1 MSGEATPP
9 SERGPDYVEPLLGF
23 RLWEIRDGILV
34 GPAYDEPWAPGE
46 NVASCRQPTNHVAPV
61 DNCRCGF
68 NAYHSRTPVAS
79 LYGRRYVA
87 GAMAA
92 WGDIETH
99 KDGFRAER
107 ACVVALCFESSDGQE
122 RRALIEAVARRYGI
136 EAVPRV
142 MLHSHAAKFGRSLAP
157 LRPRNPAPTTAS
169 PTTGKLRLVGGGR
182 GYWIGRH
189 VLVDWSPAG
198 GVSIAAASGLTRRVD
213 ERARVLTLA
222 PGSRVAEGDAVAV
235 IHTADA
241 SYAIGSPAAGRV
253 AEVNADVTAD
263 PRLAAVDPSEGGW
276 LVRVDPDR
284 ALLDECPLVW
294 GRRGREQYEL
304 FASRV
309 GPERMLEEAKLS
321 SHLAAAEMTCAQD
334 AVELMR
340 NRLIRQ
346 AARASARLQAA

>member
-1 MSGEATPP
+1 MSDEATP
-9 SERGPDYVEPLLGF
+9 ERSPDYLEPLLGF
-23 RLWEIRDGILV
+23 RLWEIRDGILF

-46 NVASCRQPTNHVAPV
+46 NVATCRQPTNHVAPV

-68 NAYHSRTPVAS
+68 NAYHSRTPLAS
-79 LYGRRYVA
+79 LYGKRYVA

-107 ACVVALCFESSDGQE
+107 ACVVTLCFELGDGPE
-122 RRALIEAVARRYGI
+122 RRSQIDAVARRYGV
-136 EAVPRV
+136 EAVPRA
-142 MLHSHAAKFGRSLAP
+142 MLHSYAAKFGRSLVP
-157 LRPRNPAPTTAS
+157 LRPRNPAPTTPS

-189 VLVDWSPAG
+189 VLVDWSPG
-198 GVSIAAASGLTRRVD
+198 GRVSIAAAAGLARHVD

-222 PGSRVAEGDAVAV
+222 PGSAVAEGDAVAV
-235 IHTADA
+235 IHTAVG
-241 SYAIGSPAAGRV
+241 SYAVGSPAAGFV
-253 AEVNADVTAD
+253 SEVNGEVVAD

-276 LVRVDPDR
+276 LVRVKPDR
-284 ALLDECPLVW
+284 SLLDECPLVW

-309 GPERMLEEAKLS
+309 GPERMLDEVRLS
-321 SHLAAAEMTCAQD
+321 SHLAATDLRCAQD

-340 NRLIRQ
+340 RRLKRQ
-346 AARASARLQAA
+346 AERASARLQVA